1 MFVVVIGGYMVMNIG
16 VNDVFNNVGFVVGF
30 KVISMG
36 GVILI
41 VVICEMFGV
50 IIVGGEVVFMIKGC
64 IVLFEF
70 INDVYVFINVMLV
83 SLFSGVLWLYV
94 VILIGVFV
102 FILYFVVG
110 GIMGVGMVVVGM
122 FVINWY
128 FLLGIV
134 VSWVILFLM
143 GVLIVMFFLMFIKK
157 IIVYKEDKKSVVL
170 KVVFYLVVL
179 MSLIFSWY
187 LMIKV
192 LKCFYVVGFEI

>member
-1 MFVVVIGGYMVMNIG
+1 MVMNIG

-70 INDVYVFINVMLV
+70 INDAYIFINVMLV

-122 FVINWY
+122 VVVNWY
-128 FLLGIV
+128 FLFGIV

-187 LMIKV
+187 LIVKV
-192 LKCFYVVGFEI
+192 LKCFYVLNFEI